1 MPIRLTLL
9 VAALALTACETRD
22 PSQPIGPTPTPTT
35 TKLAPKPID
44 TTFLAQYAAT
54 NKFTLGRPTA
64 FKVNRAGTLVYFLR
78 SPARGF
84 SRDLYVYDVTAKTEQ
99 VLTTA
104 SQLLAGTAENLSAE
118 EKARRE
124 RMRST
129 ARGIASFELSKDG
142 KRLLVPLSG
151 KLYVVE
157 ADTAKAK
164 ELTDAG
170 GYANDPTLSPLG
182 DKIACVRNGDVF
194 VIDIASNQQ
203 TRLTNTATDTISN
216 GLPEFVAQEEMDRF
230 RGYWWSPDGKSIVY
244 QQTDTRGMD
253 KSYIAD
259 PSKPDQPPQSWPY
272 PRPGRNNASV
282 RVGVVDVRGGATRWI
297 NWDSGAFPYLV
308 SVTWTEDAPLLI
320 AVQNRAQTD
329 LKLYE
334 VELTRGS
341 ARELLTEHDDA
352 WVNIAQSVPR
362 FYEKGRKLLWISE
375 ENGAPVLEVRET
387 SGAMQKELTKAELG
401 LHELVHIDEAAG
413 HAYVLA
419 SDDAT
424 DKRLFRVPLA
434 GGDATPVAS
443 ARAKESAAF
452 TDGAP
457 VFVHSQTLEDGDV
470 RDVVRKL
477 DGSEVGVIASVAEQ
491 PGAMPKIELTR
502 VTGHALNAAIIR
514 PRDFAAGHK
523 YPVIVH
529 VYAGPH
535 NRIVDRMPRSYFLDQ
550 WIADNGFVV
559 VAIDNRGT
567 PGRGRA
573 FERVIKNDLITVAL
587 ADQVAGL
594 QALLA
599 KYPEMD
605 GNRVGIYGWS
615 FGGYASAH
623 AVMQRP
629 DVYKAGV
636 AGAPVTDWRDY
647 DTHYTERY
655 MGLPDANAV
664 GYAKTSVLT
673 YVEKL
678 ERPLLVV
685 HGTADDNV
693 YFSHSLKLGNLLFRA
708 GKRFEF
714 LPLLNFTHMVPEPEV
729 TTRLYEKVVDFFQRS
744 L

>member
-1 MPIRLTLL
+1 MPIRTLL
-9 VAALALTACETRD
+9 VAAALTLVACETRD
-22 PSQPIGPTPTPTT
+22 PTAPVAPPRATRET
-35 TKLAPKPID
+35 PKPID
-44 TTFLAQYAAT
+44 TTFLASYAAT

-64 FKVNRAGTLVYFLR
+64 FKVSRDGTHVYFLR

-84 SRDLYVYDVTAKTEQ
+84 ARDLYVYDVDAKTERI
-99 VLTTA
+99 LATA
-104 SQLLAGTAENLSAE
+104 AQLLGGNSENLSPE

-129 ARGIASFELSKDG
+129 ARGIASFELAKDG

-151 KLYVVE
+151 KLYVV
-157 ADTAKAK
+157 DTASGQAK

-170 GYANDPTLSPLG
+170 GYANDATLSPEG
-182 DKIACVRNGDVF
+182 DRVACVRNGDLF
-194 VIDIASNQQ
+194 VIDIATNQQ
-203 TRLTNTATDTISN
+203 TRLTNSATDTIVN

-259 PSKPDQPPQSWPY
+259 PSRPDQPPQSWPY

-282 RVGVVDVRGGATRWI
+282 RVGMVDTRGGATRWLS
-297 NWDSGAFPYLV
+297 WDTGAFPYLV
-308 SVTWTEDAPLLI
+308 SVTWDDDEAPLLI

-329 LKLYE
+329 IKLYE
-334 VELTRGS
+334 VELGRG
-341 ARELLTEHDDA
+341 ATRELLTEHDAA

-362 FYEKGRKLLWISE
+362 FYEKGRKFLWISE
-375 ENGAPVLEVRET
+375 ESGAPLLEVRET
-387 SGAMQKELTKAELG
+387 SGAMQKEITKAELG
-401 LHELVHIDEAAG
+401 LHELVHVDEAHG

-424 DKRLFRVPLA
+424 DKRLFRVPLD
-434 GGDATPVAS
+434 GGDATPVAPT
-443 ARAKESAAF
+443 RGKESAAF

-457 VFVHSQTLEDGDV
+457 VFVHSQALEDGSV

-477 DGSEVGVIASVAEQ
+477 DGSEVGAIASVAEQ
-491 PGAMPKIELTR
+491 PAVMPKVELTR
-502 VTGHALNAAIIR
+502 VTEHALNAAIVR
-514 PRDFAAGHK
+514 PRDFAAGNT

-535 NRIVDRMPRSYFLDQ
+535 NRIVDRVPRSYFLDQ
-550 WIADNGFVV
+550 WIADNGFIV

-567 PGRGRA
+567 PGRGRV
-573 FERVIKNDLITVAL
+573 FERVIKKDLITVAL

-594 QALLA
+594 RALLA

-605 GNRVGIYGWS
+605 GERVGIYGWS

-655 MGLPDANAV
+655 MGLPDANTE
-664 GYAKTSVLT
+664 GYDKSSVLT
-673 YVEKL
+673 YADKL

-693 YFSHSLKLGNLLFRA
+693 YFAHSLKLSNLLFRA